1 MLAKWTRV
9 KALEFA
15 GQAFPKATRYAMC
28 GLVVGYYLPIIVA
41 IALLVRKILVKA
53 VQW

>member
-1 MLAKWTRV
+1 
-9 KALEFA
+9 
-15 GQAFPKATRYAMC
+15 MC

-53 VQW
+53 VQ